1 MFKKSFFFIF
11 CLFKLI
17 GIVLIISFIISLN
30 YLIQYDSIE
39 HSNHTLQFKPKH
51 DLDIQIKPYEEPI
64 DTNKKNLFI
73 LSIGSNRNLMKRSFL
88 NSNFLNDDGVAED
101 YIDSNSSHVKI
112 PDAFGPPEDIR
123 IEDAVE
129 TAEQRRQKIAKRLN
143 SLDNFKQFIES
154 TNSYKLN

>member
-1 MFKKSFFFIF
+1 
-11 CLFKLI
+11 
-17 GIVLIISFIISLN
+17 LN
-30 YLIQYDSIE
+30 YLIKYDSIE
-39 HSNHTLQFKPKH
+39 HTNHTLHFKRKH

-73 LSIGSNRNLMKRSFL
+73 LSIGSNRNLLKRSFL

-101 YIDSNSSHVKI
+101 NADYSVNHLKVTADS
-112 PDAFGPPEDIR
+112 FEDDR
-123 IEDAVE
+123 IEEAVE

>member
-1 MFKKSFFFIF
+1 
-11 CLFKLI
+11 
-17 GIVLIISFIISLN
+17 LN

-39 HSNHTLQFKPKH
+39 HSNHTFQFKRKH

-73 LSIGSNRNLMKRSFL
+73 LSIGSNRNLLKRSFL
-88 NSNFLNDDGVAED
+88 NSNFLNDDGVAQD
-101 YIDSNSSHVKI
+101 DIDSSLSHMKV
-112 PDAFGPPEDIR
+112 PDAFGPPVDDR
-123 IEDAVE
+123 IEETVE
-129 TAEQRRQKIAKRLN
+129 TVEQRRQKIAKRLN